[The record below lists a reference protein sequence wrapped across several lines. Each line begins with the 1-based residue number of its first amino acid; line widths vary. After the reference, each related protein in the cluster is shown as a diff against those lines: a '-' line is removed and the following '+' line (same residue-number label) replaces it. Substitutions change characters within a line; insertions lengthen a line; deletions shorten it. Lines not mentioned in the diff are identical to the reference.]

1 MVDPEKLAKFK
12 RAGLEK
18 YFDECYGFALFEN
31 VGKFG
36 FIVGLGGGGGKVYTK
51 SGDEFKLVGES
62 TMMHASGG
70 WSLGVQ
76 VASEIIFFENEESF
90 NKFTNGNFEF
100 EATAK
105 CAVVTVGADSTA
117 RTTGISETRGTSGA
131 DTEVVKGGYSGGMA
145 TFMVLKMG
153 LMVDVSVGGQKFSYK
168 PLAA

>member
-1 MVDPEKLAKFK
+1 MDAEKLEKFK
-12 RAGLEK
+12 GAGLEK
-18 YFDECYGFALFEN
+18 FFDECYGFALFEN

-51 SGDEFKLVGES
+51 SGDEFKQVGES

-70 WSLGVQ
+70 WSLGIQ

-105 CAVVTVGADSTA
+105 CAVVTLGADSSA
-117 RTTGISETRGTSGA
+117 RTTGTSESRGTSQA
-131 DTEVVKGGYSGGMA
+131 NAEVVSGEYTDGMA

-153 LMVDVSVGGQKFSYK
+153 LMVDVSLGGQKFSYK
-168 PLAA
+168 PLEA